1 MDGRADYR
9 GIGEHLKQQLAN
21 NGSTPIELRTEHD
34 PSSFYAKIGEAKES
48 RPYGSFATQLW
59 RFLTVYFIDRRY
71 TVKLYFCYDKQV
83 LQKSGGAGAGVDRDG
98 RCMRVREKGGGGR
111 HLRHAHRAHGGAD
124 SHPRAHAGEHA
135 PAEKNAKGRKNA
147 RG

>member
-1 MDGRADYR
+1 MDGRTDYR
-9 GIGEHLKQQLAN
+9 GIGEYLKQQLT
-21 NGSTPIELRTEHD
+21 GKEKTPIDLRTEHD
-34 PSSFYAKIGEAKES
+34 PSSFYAKIGKAKES

-124 SHPRAHAGEHA
+124 SHPRAHA
-135 PAEKNAKGRKNA
+135 
-147 RG
+147 

>member
-9 GIGEHLKQQLAN
+9 GIGSPVKDIIRQQGA
-21 NGSTPIELRTEHD
+21 TPVDVRTASD

-124 SHPRAHAGEHA
+124 SHPRTHAGEYA

>member
-9 GIGEHLKQQLAN
+9 CLEEDLKQYLQ
-21 NGSTPIELRTEHD
+21 SKDKKPIDLRTEQD

-48 RPYGSFATQLW
+48 RTYGAFVTQLW

-98 RCMRVREKGGGGR
+98 RCMRVREKGGGGC

-124 SHPRAHAGEHA
+124 SHPRAHA
-135 PAEKNAKGRKNA
+135 
-147 RG
+147 

>member
-9 GIGEHLKQQLAN
+9 GIGSPVKDIIRQQGA
-21 NGSTPIELRTEHD
+21 TPVDLRTASD

-48 RPYGSFATQLW
+48 HPYGAFVTQLW